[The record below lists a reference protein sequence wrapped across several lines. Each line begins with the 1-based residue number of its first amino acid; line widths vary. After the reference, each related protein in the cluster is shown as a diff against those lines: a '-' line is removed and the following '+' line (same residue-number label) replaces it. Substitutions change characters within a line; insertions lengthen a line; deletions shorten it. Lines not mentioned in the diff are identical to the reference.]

1 MTEPDKKDTASS
13 EVGGETEA
21 SMANI
26 SAESASRDLSPSAP
40 SKPDPAKPVVEIQRQ
55 EVGQLIDINYALWL
69 ATVASSLMAIACL
82 IANGAVYLIDVLAFF
97 KGGGVG
103 FGESLHFRLF
113 ELTALFSVGALAAH
127 FMRVRMDAM
136 RKAAYMVV
144 LPTRIVANPP
154 GGDAMSKFEC
164 SCQVT
169 LAIDRPEP
177 LQVLKLRLDLLNN
190 ALSNAFVVA
199 VTDPVIRFSKA
210 KMEQTL
216 RVAALHVLGNGVSG
230 VVISDIKQRR
240 VPLEERRKKSQR
252 EPTEPRS
259 KEAILE
265 AASAA

>member
-1 MTEPDKKDTASS
+1 MTEPDKKDTASNQ
-13 EVGGETEA
+13 VGGESEP
-21 SMANI
+21 SMADI
-26 SAESASRDLSPSAP
+26 SVESTSGTSNPAGA
-40 SKPDPAKPVVEIQRQ
+40 SKPNPTKPALEIQRQ
-55 EVGQLIDINYALWL
+55 EVGQLIDVNYTLWL
-69 ATVASSLMAIACL
+69 ATMASALMAIACL

-97 KGGGVG
+97 KGSGAGLGG
-103 FGESLHFRLF
+103 SLHFRLF

-127 FMRVRMDAM
+127 FLRIRMDAM
-136 RKAAYMVV
+136 RKAAYMVP

-177 LQVLKLRLDLLNN
+177 LEVLKLRLDILNS

-199 VTDPVIRFSKA
+199 ITDPVIRFSKA

-216 RVAALHVLGNGVSG
+216 KVAALHVLGQGVSG

-240 VPLEERRKKSQR
+240 VPIEERR
-252 EPTEPRS
+252 
-259 KEAILE
+259 
-265 AASAA
+265 

>member
-1 MTEPDKKDTASS
+1 MTEPDKKDTASL
-13 EVGGETEA
+13 EVDGQTEGSTPA
-21 SMANI
+21 A
-26 SAESASRDLSPSAP
+26 SASGDLNP
-40 SKPDPAKPVVEIQRQ
+40 SKPAPVKPVFEVQRQ
-55 EVGQLIDINYALWL
+55 EVGQLVDINYALWL

-97 KGGGVG
+97 KGNGAGLGGP
-103 FGESLHFRLF
+103 LHFRLF

-127 FMRVRMDAM
+127 FLRIRMDAM
-136 RKAAYMVV
+136 KKAAYMVA

-169 LAIDRPEP
+169 LAIDKPEP
-177 LQVLKLRLDLLNN
+177 LQVLKLRLDLLNS

-216 RVAALHVLGNGVSG
+216 KVAALHVLGDGVSG

-240 VPLEERRKKSQR
+240 VPIEQRRKKSQK

-259 KEAILE
+259 NEAVLE